1 MTDRAGGECTNPV
14 HDQRPD
20 RYRLY
25 VDESGDHAYS
35 VLDQPSH
42 RYLALLGVWFRQEG
56 DYVVFADSL
65 DALKRRV
72 FGPRPDDPV
81 ILHRS
86 DIINRKGAFG
96 MLRDTPRRMAFD
108 DGLLGLVSTARF
120 AMACVIIDKQG
131 HLDRYSSPFHPYHYC
146 MAAMLDRYGGW
157 LNYKNAV
164 GDVMAEARGRQE
176 DLQLRQ
182 AYTRVYESGTLMF
195 RHEHHQRALTSKDIK
210 IQDKRANIAGLQLAD
225 VLAYPVKQACLAERG
240 LIDSPTGAFGGEVY
254 EAAKAHFNAHAQTG
268 AVDGYGKVWLSCK

>member
-1 MTDRAGGECTNPV
+1 MTDRAGGECTIPV

-42 RYLALLGVWFRQEG
+42 RYLALLGVWFRQED

-120 AMACVIIDKQG
+120 AMACVIIESRASGPLLVAIPSVPLLHGGDAGPIWWVAQLQERRWRRDGGGTRPPGGSPAQAGVYQG
-131 HLDRYSSPFHPYHYC
+131 L
-146 MAAMLDRYGGW
+146 
-157 LNYKNAV
+157 
-164 GDVMAEARGRQE
+164 
-176 DLQLRQ
+176 
-182 AYTRVYESGTLMF
+182 
-195 RHEHHQRALTSKDIK
+195 
-210 IQDKRANIAGLQLAD
+210 
-225 VLAYPVKQACLAERG
+225 
-240 LIDSPTGAFGGEVY
+240 
-254 EAAKAHFNAHAQTG
+254 
-268 AVDGYGKVWLSCK
+268 